1 VTTPQ
6 LTDERLAW
14 LAVRGDL
21 KNLSQP
27 NPVLHFFLRVGRARS
42 AGRSVYNSKGAYGQI
57 NQDADFTSRKMRT
70 YAVAVDEL
78 SRRLTKDER
87 AALRASGKVPD
98 WFMPAVIEAAKTIK
112 IQ

>member
-1 VTTPQ
+1 VTSPQ

-14 LAVRGDL
+14 LAVRGQL
-21 KNLSQP
+21 KDLSQP
-27 NPVLHFFLRVGRARS
+27 NGVLHFFMRLGRARS
-42 AGRSVYNSKGAYGQI
+42 SMGSVYTARGPYGQV

-87 AALRASGKVPD
+87 AVLRESRTVPA
-98 WFMPAVIEAAKTIK
+98 WFMPAVIEEAKK
-112 IQ
+112 IRIQ